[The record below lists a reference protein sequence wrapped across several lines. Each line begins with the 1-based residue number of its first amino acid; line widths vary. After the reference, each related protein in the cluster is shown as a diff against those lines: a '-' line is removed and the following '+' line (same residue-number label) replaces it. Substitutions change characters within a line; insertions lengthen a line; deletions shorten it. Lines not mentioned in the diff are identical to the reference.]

1 MVSDERYGKV
11 RVIVEAFRSKLPVSL
26 RGYMHLPIAVNVASK
41 RITILFY
48 YIKLASSIVDEN

>member
-1 MVSDERYGKV
+1 
-11 RVIVEAFRSKLPVSL
+11 
-26 RGYMHLPIAVNVASK
+26 MHLPIAVNVASK